1 MSRRIRSTRVKLL
14 TAAGTALFAAF
25 FAATPALALDDGE
38 ESIFDTIK
46 GVVGSTVGFGLGTRD
61 EKPRIDYRERAP
73 LVLPPSTQLPSPTAS
88 VAERNGAWPKDYDAE
103 RIRQSRSLI
112 PRPLS
117 SDDDGNFGGM
127 SARDIRNTG
136 RLQQNEARNPA
147 SESCRDGD
155 LGTLCNPT
163 AFWRT
168 MKTTSAPDDTSRD
181 VIAGQEPNRARLT
194 DPPKGFRTARKTQK
208 YTYEIKEEV
217 SLADPRAQLRAEQ
230 KRDRQVD

>member
-1 MSRRIRSTRVKLL
+1 
-14 TAAGTALFAAF
+14 
-25 FAATPALALDDGE
+25 
-38 ESIFDTIK
+38 
-46 GVVGSTVGFGLGTRD
+46 
-61 EKPRIDYRERAP
+61 
-73 LVLPPSTQLPSPTAS
+73 
-88 VAERNGAWPKDYDAE
+88 
-103 RIRQSRSLI
+103 
-112 PRPLS
+112 
-117 SDDDGNFGGM
+117 M

-147 SESCRDGD
+147 TENCRDGD

-181 VIAGQEPNRARLT
+181 LVAGQEPNRARLT

-217 SLADPRAQLRAEQ
+217 PLNDPRAQLRAEQ
-230 KRDRQVD
+230 KRERQVD